1 MRSGFRQ
8 FYFQKS
14 WISEHPSNHV
24 FITSNKLMLLD
35 KRKYDFDQNI
45 RVAAFCPIIIG
56 FQQEKNQE
64 DKAFNGQLAQ
74 RQTSISQI
82 WKIGAM
88 SD

>member
-1 MRSGFRQ
+1 
-8 FYFQKS
+8 
-14 WISEHPSNHV
+14 
-24 FITSNKLMLLD
+24 MLLD
-35 KRKYDFDQNI
+35 KRKYHFDQNI

>member
-1 MRSGFRQ
+1 
-8 FYFQKS
+8 
-14 WISEHPSNHV
+14 
-24 FITSNKLMLLD
+24 MLLD
-35 KRKYDFDQNI
+35 KRKYHFDQNI

-82 WKIGAM
+82 WKIVW
-88 SD
+88 SDVRLATDLGFLENNIRLVSKGNGLVEL